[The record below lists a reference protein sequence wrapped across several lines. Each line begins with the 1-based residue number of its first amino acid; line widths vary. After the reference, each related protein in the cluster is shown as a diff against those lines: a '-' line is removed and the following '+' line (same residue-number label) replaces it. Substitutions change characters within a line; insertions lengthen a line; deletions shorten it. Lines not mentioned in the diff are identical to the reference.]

1 MKSDPRWRISAR
13 DPSARRKK
21 KEKTLNCQHLH
32 PNRSK
37 THNRR
42 CLRVATSRRKQ
53 TGNGEAK
60 WNQLFQMAALTRLW
74 GGDRASKEGWV
85 CRWGGFS
92 LVGLWGSHSASWSLS
107 PCSFNYRAD
116 TSSTQGRCRRGG
128 RELYFGKLAA
138 AVTKCSWCSFT
149 VDHRHDYCTTMT
161 FGWQGGGHQTLG
173 VIIRAVCSAPHS
185 AVCIHGWGYGA
196 ET

>member
-1 MKSDPRWRISAR
+1 MIWFGWKVTHAEGSVPET
-13 DPSARRKK
+13 PPHEEKK
-21 KEKTLNCQHLH
+21 KTLNCQHLH

-42 CLRVATSRRKQ
+42 CLRVATSRHKQ

-74 GGDRASKEGWV
+74 GGQSQWGGVGVRV
-85 CRWGGFS
+85 GGFS

-107 PCSFNYRAD
+107 PCSFNYRAN

-128 RELYFGKLAA
+128 WELYFGKLAA

-161 FGWQGGGHQTLG
+161 FGWQGGGGTRH
-173 VIIRAVCSAPHS
+173 
-185 AVCIHGWGYGA
+185 WG
-196 ET
+196 